1 VYLGTDEAYRKGRE
15 KVSRKIT
22 RRVVGFAAGTALVTA
37 ALIAVAA
44 IAEDDHSFGIMRHPP
59 ID

>member
-1 VYLGTDEAYRKGRE
+1 M
-15 KVSRKIT
+15 SRKIT
-22 RRVVGFAAGTALVTA
+22 RRVVGLAAGTALVTA

-44 IAEDDHSFGIMRHPP
+44 IDAIAEDDHSFGMMRHPP